1 MTHLLRTFLSG
12 LILLLPVVI
21 TFALVGW
28 LGQFIIGYVGPNSI
42 VGRTL
47 LTIGFGFSA
56 SQFVAYVIGLA
67 IILIGVYLLGLV
79 VESRLRSHLSDL
91 IDSLM
96 RRIPLV
102 NNVYSLTKRFVA
114 IMDQKDTDGL
124 RSMSPVWCFFG
135 GPDGA
140 AVLALLPTPEPIMV
154 GAKAYHAILVPS
166 APVPVGGGLI
176 YVPAEWI
183 RPADIGVDT
192 LVSIYVSMGVSSP
205 LKVAPLA
212 AAPDST
218 KPGLAH
224 T

>member
-12 LILLLPVVI
+12 LLLLLPVII

-28 LGQFIIGYVGPNSI
+28 LGQFIIGYVGPYSA
-42 VGRTL
+42 VGGL
-47 LTIGFGFSA
+47 LLAIGFGFSA
-56 SQFVAYVIGLA
+56 SQFVAYIIGLA

-79 VESRLRSHLSDL
+79 VESRLRSHLSDM
-91 IDSLM
+91 IDALM

-102 NNVYSLTKRFVA
+102 NNVYSLTKRFVSM
-114 IMDQKDTDGL
+114 MDQKDTDGL

-154 GAKAYHAILVPS
+154 GDRPYHAILVPS

-183 RPADIGVDT
+183 KVADIGVDT

-205 LKVAPLA
+205 LKVQPLPM
-212 AAPDST
+212 PDST
-218 KPGLAH
+218 KPGLAS

>member
-12 LILLLPVVI
+12 LLLLLPVII

-28 LGQFIIGYVGPNSI
+28 LGQFIIGYVGPYSA
-42 VGRTL
+42 VGRL
-47 LTIGFGFSA
+47 LLAIGFGFSA
-56 SQFVAYVIGLA
+56 SQFVAYIIGLA

-79 VESRLRSHLSDL
+79 VESRLRSHLSDM
-91 IDSLM
+91 IDALM

-102 NNVYSLTKRFVA
+102 NNVYSLTKRFVSM
-114 IMDQKDTDGL
+114 MDQKDTDGL

-154 GAKAYHAILVPS
+154 GDRPYHAILVPS

-183 RPADIGVDT
+183 KAADIGVDT

-205 LKVAPLA
+205 LKVQPLPM
-212 AAPDST
+212 PDST
-218 KPGLAH
+218 KPGLAP